1 MPVVINEIEIVEPPE
16 QPPAAGT
23 PAVPQPA
30 QPGYEQLRLLQRD
43 LDGRQQRLC
52 AD

>member
-1 MPVVINEIEIVEPPE
+1 MPVVINEIEIIEPPE
-16 QPPAAGT
+16 QPTAPGAPAK
-23 PAVPQPA
+23 PQRAEPI
-30 QPGYEQLRLLQRD
+30 YEQLRLLQRD

>member
-16 QPPAAGT
+16 QPVSGT
-23 PAVPQPA
+23 PARAQPA
-30 QPGYEQLRLLQRD
+30 QPIYEQLRLLQRD
-43 LDGRQQRLC
+43 LDARQQRLC

>member
-16 QPPAAGT
+16 QPPASST
-23 PAVPQPA
+23 PARPQPA
-30 QPGYEQLRLLQRD
+30 QPFAEHLRLLQRD
-43 LDGRQQRLC
+43 LDARQQRLC

>member
-16 QPPAAGT
+16 QPASGMPAQ
-23 PAVPQPA
+23 PQPA
-30 QPGYEQLRLLQRD
+30 QPIHEQLRLLQRD
-43 LDGRQQRLC
+43 LDARQQRLC

>member
-16 QPPAAGT
+16 QAPASSTPPR
-23 PAVPQPA
+23 PQRAEPM
-30 QPGYEQLRLLQRD
+30 YEQLRLLQRD

>member
-16 QPPAAGT
+16 QPPASGT
-23 PAVPQPA
+23 SARPQPA
-30 QPGYEQLRLLQRD
+30 QPIYEQLRLLQRD
-43 LDGRQQRLC
+43 LDGREQRLC

>member
-16 QPPAAGT
+16 QPAAPG
-23 PAVPQPA
+23 PPA
-30 QPGYEQLRLLQRD
+30 QPQRTEPLYEQLRLLQRD